1 MRSSA
6 VEPRVYVEK
15 VAGDLYLLRVD
26 DVRVEFFEAMW
37 EVPERITY
45 NAYVLAGDEPVLFDG
60 WKREYSDLFLQALG
74 EVLDPRNLK
83 TVVVHHAEPDH
94 SGTVP
99 AVAEAAPR
107 AVFVGHPLA
116 GRILRSHFRVER
128 FKPVGDG
135 ERLSACGRTLRFVYT
150 PWLHW
155 PDTIVT
161 YVEEDGVLLSCDVF
175 GSYSLP
181 PLFDDQA
188 DRSQLSKAIRK
199 YTVTVIGHYID
210 HVGKGIE
217 KLRSLGITPRV
228 IAPGHGPVYRSE
240 PGWVVEEYLRVAS
253 GRWEPGKAVIA
264 YVSMYG
270 AVEEAV
276 NAAKRALEGK
286 GFRVYVF
293 GFTDKARPPVSE
305 VLAEASDAE
314 LLVLGAPAYEANA
327 HPLMVHVAR
336 LIGEKLPH
344 RRGMP
349 VILLSSYGWGP
360 AGKALAELLKN
371 YGFSNLYT
379 FEFEGAPRESEL
391 EEALKSIVGKG
402 AS

>member
-37 EVPERITY
+37 EVPEKITY

-74 EVLDPRNLK
+74 EVLDPRNLE

-116 GRILRSHFRVER
+116 GRILKSHFRVER
-128 FKPVGDG
+128 FKPVRDG

-199 YTVTVIGHYID
+199 YVVTVVGHYID

-217 KLRSLGITPRV
+217 KLRNLGLTPRV
-228 IAPGHGPVYRSE
+228 IAPGHGPVYRSKPE
-240 PGWVVEEYLRVAS
+240 WVVEEYLKVAS
-253 GRWEPGKAVIA
+253 GRPEPGKAVVVYA
-264 YVSMYG
+264 SMYG
-270 AVEEAV
+270 AVEQAATAV
-276 NAAKRALEGK
+276 KRTLEEK
-286 GFRVYVF
+286 GFRVSFY

-305 VLAEASDAE
+305 VLAEASEAE
-314 LLVLGAPAYEANA
+314 LLVLGAPVYEQSA
-327 HPLMVHVAR
+327 HPMIFHIAR

-344 RRGMP
+344 KRAMP

-360 AGKALAELLKN
+360 SGKALADLLKS
-371 YGFSNLYT
+371 YGFSNIHLV
-379 FEFEGAPRESEL
+379 EFEGMPRESEL
-391 EEALKSIVGKG
+391 ENALKALK
-402 AS
+402 ANP